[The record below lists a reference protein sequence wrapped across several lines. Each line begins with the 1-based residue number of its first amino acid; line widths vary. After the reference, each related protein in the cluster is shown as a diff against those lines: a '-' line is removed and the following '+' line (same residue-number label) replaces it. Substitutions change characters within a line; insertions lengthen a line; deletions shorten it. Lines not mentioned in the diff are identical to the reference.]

1 MYKIA
6 YLDKDIELVAIDE
19 VIDLITTLVKRDI
32 YPSPYFLSITLN
44 NKNIISFGI
53 GATPNHIIVFFK
65 PYSILED
72 NKISRDTSQSYENS
86 PVIKFL
92 YPHSTHSFECNE
104 YNLLLFDS
112 VMPHLHSLLIDGDM
126 SCIPCYSY

>member
-6 YLDKDIELVAIDE
+6 YLDNDIDLVAIDE
-19 VIDLITTLVKRDI
+19 VIDLINTLVKRDT
-32 YPSPYFLSITLN
+32 YPLPYFLSITLN
-44 NKNIISFGI
+44 NNNIICFGI

-65 PYSILED
+65 PYSVLED
-72 NKISRDTSQSYENS
+72 DKISRDTSQSYENS

-92 YPHSTHSFECNE
+92 YPHSTHSFECNK

-112 VMPHLHSLLIDGDM
+112 VMLHLHSLLIDGDM
-126 SCIPCYSY
+126 SCIPCYFY

>member
-6 YLDKDIELVAIDE
+6 YLDKNIDLVAIDE
-19 VIDLITTLVKRDI
+19 VIDLINTLVKRDT
-32 YPSPYFLSITLN
+32 YPLPYFLSITLN
-44 NKNIISFGI
+44 NNNIISFSI

-65 PYSILED
+65 PYSVLED
-72 NKISRDTSQSYENS
+72 DKISRDTSQSYENS

-92 YPHSTHSFECNE
+92 YPHSTHSFECNK

>member
-53 GATPNHIIVFFK
+53 GATPNHIVVFFK

-72 NKISRDTSQSYENS
+72 DKISRDTPQPYENS

-92 YPHSTHSFECNE
+92 NPHSTHSFECNE

>member
-19 VIDLITTLVKRDI
+19 VIDLITALVKRDI
-32 YPSPYFLSITLN
+32 YPSPYFLSITLP
-44 NKNIISFGI
+44 NKNIIYFGI
-53 GATPNHIIVFFK
+53 GATRNHIVVFFK

-72 NKISRDTSQSYENS
+72 DKISRDTSQSYENS

-92 YPHSTHSFECNE
+92 NPHSTHSFECNE

-112 VMPHLHSLLIDGDM
+112 VIPHLHSLLIDGDM

>member
-32 YPSPYFLSITLN
+32 YPLPYFLSITLN
-44 NKNIISFGI
+44 NKNIICFGI

-65 PYSILED
+65 PYSVLED
-72 NKISRDTSQSYENS
+72 DKISRDTSQSYENS
-86 PVIKFL
+86 PIIKFL

-112 VMPHLHSLLIDGDM
+112 VIPHLHSLLIDGDM

>member
-6 YLDKDIELVAIDE
+6 YLDKDIELVSIDE
-19 VIDLITTLVKRDI
+19 IIDLITTLVKRDI
-32 YPSPYFLSITLN
+32 YPSPYFLSITLP

-53 GATPNHIIVFFK
+53 GATPNHIVVFFK

-72 NKISRDTSQSYENS
+72 DKISRDTSQSYENS

-92 YPHSTHSFECNE
+92 NPHSTHSFECNK

-112 VMPHLHSLLIDGDM
+112 VIPHLHSLLIDGDM

>member
-32 YPSPYFLSITLN
+32 YPSPYFLSITLP

-53 GATPNHIIVFFK
+53 GATPNHIVVFFK

-72 NKISRDTSQSYENS
+72 DKISRDTPQPYENS

-92 YPHSTHSFECNE
+92 NPHSTHSFECNE

>member
-32 YPSPYFLSITLN
+32 YPSPYFLSITLP

-53 GATPNHIIVFFK
+53 GATPNHIVVFFK

-72 NKISRDTSQSYENS
+72 DKISRDTPQSYENS

-92 YPHSTHSFECNE
+92 NPHSTHSFECNE

>member
-32 YPSPYFLSITLN
+32 YPLPYFLSITLN
-44 NKNIISFGI
+44 NKNIICFGI

-65 PYSILED
+65 PYSVLED

-112 VMPHLHSLLIDGDM
+112 VIPHLHSLLIDGDM

>member
-6 YLDKDIELVAIDE
+6 YLDKDIELVSIDE
-19 VIDLITTLVKRDI
+19 IIDLITTLVKRDI
-32 YPSPYFLSITLN
+32 YPSPYFLSITLP

-53 GATPNHIIVFFK
+53 GATPNHIVVFFK

-72 NKISRDTSQSYENS
+72 DKISRDTYKSYENS

-92 YPHSTHSFECNE
+92 NPHSTHSFECNK

-112 VMPHLHSLLIDGDM
+112 VIPHLHSLLIDGDM

>member
-44 NKNIISFGI
+44 NKNINSFGI

>member
-6 YLDKDIELVAIDE
+6 YLDKDIELVAINE
-19 VIDLITTLVKRDI
+19 VIDLVTTLVKNSFNS
-32 YPSPYFLSITLN
+32 SPYFLSITLN

-53 GATPNHIIVFFK
+53 GATPNHIIIFLK
-65 PYSILED
+65 PYSVLED
-72 NKISRDTSQSYENS
+72 YKISRDTSQSYENS

-92 YPHSTHSFECNE
+92 YPHSTHSFECNK

-112 VMPHLHSLLIDGDM
+112 IIPHLHSLLIDGDM

>member
-32 YPSPYFLSITLN
+32 YPSPYFLSITLP
-44 NKNIISFGI
+44 NKNIIYFGI
-53 GATPNHIIVFFK
+53 GSTPNHIVVFFK

-72 NKISRDTSQSYENS
+72 DKISRDTSQSYENS

-92 YPHSTHSFECNE
+92 NPHSTHSFECNE